1 MKVKVFENLTL
12 KFVALI
18 LAIIIWFLVVGE
30 KNSEVR
36 LIVPLELRN
45 LPEHL
50 EITQQSVSQVE
61 VTVRGFSSVV
71 KRLTQGDLDV
81 HLDLTNVVEGAH
93 SFALSPEE
101 VLGPVG
107 TNVVQIS
114 PAHVEILL
122 DATMSK
128 TVTVN
133 PITRGTP
140 VEGYVVG
147 KITADPKVVT
157 ISGARGVLNTIAK
170 IDTDAIVVDNLTQN
184 VVKKVKVKLPNGA
197 RIEKEEEKIVSVS
210 VEIAPKMVELFFEDI
225 PLIVKEENRPFTVSP
240 QTITALVYGPELQL
254 ANLKPVDIPVF
265 IETKPLPEG
274 QSVVQPLFKLP
285 ESISV
290 KRYYPKTITV
300 NITKKS
306 N

>member
-1 MKVKVFENLTL
+1 MKVKAFENLTL

-71 KRLTQGDLDV
+71 KRLSPGDVDV
-81 HLDLTNVVEGAH
+81 HLDLTNVVEGTH

-101 VLGPVG
+101 ILGPVG

-114 PAHVEILL
+114 PSHVEIVL
-122 DATMSK
+122 DITTSK
-128 TVTVN
+128 TVSVN

-140 VEGYVVG
+140 VDGYVVG
-147 KITADPKVVT
+147 KVTADPKMVM
-157 ISGARGVLNTIAK
+157 IMGARGVLNTIAK
-170 IDTDAIVVDNLTQN
+170 IDTDAIVVDNLAQN
-184 VVKKVKVKLPNGA
+184 VVKKVKVKLPNGI
-197 RIEKEEEKIVSVS
+197 RMEKEEEKIVSVN
-210 VEIAPKMVELFFEDI
+210 VEIVPKMVELFFEDI
-225 PLIVKEENRPFTVSP
+225 PLLVMEENRSFTLSP

-274 QSVVQPLFKLP
+274 QSVVQPLFRLP

-300 NITKKS
+300 NIMGLK
-306 N
+306 

>member
-1 MKVKVFENLTL
+1 MKVKAFENLTL

-71 KRLTQGDLDV
+71 KRLSPGDIDV
-81 HLDLTNVVEGAH
+81 HLDLTNVVEGTH

-101 VLGPVG
+101 ILGPVG

-114 PAHVEILL
+114 PSHVEIVL
-122 DATMSK
+122 DITTSK
-128 TVTVN
+128 TVSVN

-140 VEGYVVG
+140 VDGYVVG
-147 KITADPKVVT
+147 KVTADPKMVM
-157 ISGARGVLNTIAK
+157 IMGARGVLNTIAK
-170 IDTDAIVVDNLTQN
+170 IDTDAIVVDNLAQN
-184 VVKKVKVKLPNGA
+184 VVKKVKVKLPNGI
-197 RIEKEEEKIVSVS
+197 RMEKEEEKIVSVN

-225 PLIVKEENRPFTVSP
+225 PLLVMEENRSFTLSP
-240 QTITALVYGPELQL
+240 QTITALVDGPELQL

-274 QSVVQPLFKLP
+274 QSVVQPLFRLP

-300 NITKKS
+300 NIMGLK
-306 N
+306 